1 MCVCVVVVAVHG
13 MVNLLLFLH
22 LLCFTMKVHHWP
34 CKQCGDAQ
42 IVLLPV
48 SVDNGAVLDVQF
60 DKFYHQ
66 PPDGY
71 DSIMIEQSLL

>member
-1 MCVCVVVVAVHG
+1 
-13 MVNLLLFLH
+13 
-22 LLCFTMKVHHWP
+22 MKVHHWP